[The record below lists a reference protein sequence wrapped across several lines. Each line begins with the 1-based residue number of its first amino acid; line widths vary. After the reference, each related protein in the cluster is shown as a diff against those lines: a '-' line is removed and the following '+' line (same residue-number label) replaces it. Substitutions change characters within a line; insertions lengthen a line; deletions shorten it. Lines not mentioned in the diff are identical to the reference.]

1 MDFTL
6 EVKILRMYLKEIEE
20 EVDKLEQ
27 KENEIKIY
35 IISQNIKERT
45 EAFKRILEIIQTRFL
60 LKKIKL

>member
-45 EAFKRILEIIQTRFL
+45 EAFKRILEIIQTRFFIE
-60 LKKIKL
+60 KN

>member
-35 IISQNIKERT
+35 IISQNIKKRT
-45 EAFKRILEIIQTRFL
+45 EAFKRILEIIQTRFFIE
-60 LKKIKL
+60 KI

>member
-35 IISQNIKERT
+35 IISQNIKKRT
-45 EAFKRILEIIQTRFL
+45 ENFKRILEIIQTRFFIE
-60 LKKIKL
+60 KI